1 MIVHSNLAARLAE
14 IRATVA
20 ALTLDGRM
28 PVGIAAD
35 LSDLLAAYDALAE
48 AVLARETLESHA
60 ETCEL
65 RQRDYDALFRRCPYC
80 AT

>member
-1 MIVHSNLAARLAE
+1 MGAKLNTSRRAQGLSMRDPAALAARLAE

-35 LSDLLAAYDALAE
+35 LSDLLAAYDA
-48 AVLARETLESHA
+48 RY
-60 ETCEL
+60 L
-65 RQRDYDALFRRCPYC
+65 RFTKNVFLDKLP
-80 AT
+80 